1 MHSYR
6 DGAHAPWQIAIG
18 ACLALIVGNGPV
30 MQFTFGVL
38 IIPLSEALGT
48 DRGSISTALLV
59 GLVTTGVATPWIG
72 RLMDRHGVRR
82 VGSFCILAF
91 ALLMAACGWLAH
103 SVATLILL
111 YFLAGVFAAGQT
123 PLAYSK
129 AITAA
134 FDRQRGLALGV
145 AAAGVGLGTMLMPMV
160 AQWLLNQFGWRG
172 AYVGLGAITALIALP
187 AFRLMVVPRAGS
199 GAACVSAVSAQANA
213 AEAAALP
220 GWSARQA
227 RSSGIFWTMAGAFFL
242 VALAVSGTI
251 AHIVPLLVDRGVSP
265 QAAATAISTA
275 GLSLL
280 VGRIFAGWMLDRCP
294 APHVAILFFCLP
306 LAGQALLLLD
316 HGASAGLMAAV
327 LIGLGLGAEI
337 DLIAFMQ
344 SRYFGRRAF
353 GEIYGYFF
361 AIFMFASGFGPFLM
375 GQAFRVSGSYEPFL
389 LVSMA
394 GLAVACLLMVMLS
407 RRPERVASVDMA

>member
-1 MHSYR
+1 MNAQQE
-6 DGAHAPWQIAIG
+6 GGLAPWQIAIG
-18 ACLALIVGNGPV
+18 ACLALIVGNGPI

-38 IIPLSEALGT
+38 IIPLSEAMGT
-48 DRGSISTALLV
+48 DRGTVSTALLV

-91 ALLMAACGWLAH
+91 ALLTAACGWFSH

-111 YFLAGVFAAGQT
+111 YFFAGLFAAGQT

-145 AAAGVGLGTMLMPMV
+145 AAAGVGIGTMLMPMV
-160 AQWLLNQFGWRG
+160 AQWLLSHFGWRG
-172 AYVGLGAITALIALP
+172 AYVGLGALTALIALP
-187 AFRLMVVPRAGS
+187 ALTLMVVPGGKNRTGS
-199 GAACVSAVSAQANA
+199 QASRTDAAGAASA
-213 AEAAALP
+213 P
-220 GWSARQA
+220 GWTARQA
-227 RSSGIFWTMAGAFFL
+227 RSSGVFWMMAGAFFL

-251 AHIVPLLVDRGVSP
+251 AHIVPLLVDRNVSP
-265 QAAATAISTA
+265 QAAAAAISTA

-280 VGRIFAGWMLDRCP
+280 VGRVFAGWMLDRYP
-294 APHVAILFFCLP
+294 APYVAILFFCLP
-306 LAGQALLLLD
+306 LAGQALLLLN
-316 HGASAGLMAAV
+316 HSQHAGLVAAV

-344 SRYFGRRAF
+344 SRYFGHKAF

-375 GQAFRVSGSYEPFL
+375 GQTFHISGSYEPFL
-389 LVSMA
+389 LVSMV
-394 GLAVACLLMVMLS
+394 GLGIACLLMVAL
-407 RRPERVASVDMA
+407 RRAPERVVPAHVT

>member
-1 MHSYR
+1 MSSQQDSALAR
-6 DGAHAPWQIAIG
+6 WQIAIG

-48 DRGSISTALLV
+48 DRGTVSTALLV

-82 VGSFCILAF
+82 VGSLCILAF
-91 ALLMAACGWLAH
+91 ALLTAACGWLSH

-134 FDRQRGLALGV
+134 FDRRRGLALGV
-145 AAAGVGLGTMLMPMV
+145 AAAGVGIGTMLMPMV
-160 AQWLLNQFGWRG
+160 AQWLLSHFDWRG

-187 AFRLMVVPRAGS
+187 ALTLMVVPRSKNGT
-199 GAACVSAVSAQANA
+199 AAQSLRTDSAEIDSAQ
-213 AEAAALP
+213 

-227 RSSGIFWTMAGAFFL
+227 RSSGVFWMMAGAFFL

-265 QAAATAISTA
+265 QTAAAAISTA

-280 VGRIFAGWMLDRCP
+280 VGRIFAGWMLDRYP
-294 APHVAILFFCLP
+294 APYVAILFFCLP
-306 LAGQALLLLD
+306 LAGQALLLLN
-316 HGASAGLMAAV
+316 HGQHAGLVAAV
-327 LIGLGLGAEI
+327 LVGLGLGAEI

-344 SRYFGRRAF
+344 SRYFGHKAF

-375 GQAFRVSGSYEPFL
+375 GQTFHVVGSYEPFL
-389 LVSMA
+389 LVSMI
-394 GLAVACLLMVMLS
+394 GIGVACLLMVALRS
-407 RRPERVASVDMA
+407 RPELVVSADMA